1 MRSLLTCT
9 VNPIFSVARV
19 TSAVGT
25 FFQVSAVRILTADI
39 TITVTLIDICTESST
54 HQRLQKYKL
63 YTSKLIS
70 LHASRKLESQIIS
83 SCHFNALSTNS
94 IPSWTLDHHHKP
106 GCSHE
111 SKLGDEELTAL
122 LLSSSRNRS
131 TSLCRSVS
139 SSQLLLH

>member
-1 MRSLLTCT
+1 METCFMRSLLTCT
-9 VNPIFSVARV
+9 VNPIFSV
-19 TSAVGT
+19 VGT

-39 TITVTLIDICTESST
+39 TITVTLIDICNESST

-122 LLSSSRNRS
+122 QSSSRNRN
-131 TSLCRSVS
+131 TSLCRCFS
-139 SSQLLLH
+139 SLQLLLH